1 MRRTRWRVVKR
12 FVLLIS
18 NLALVTGAITGSIK
32 GGEALRH
39 WMLTAPDF
47 DVVEI
52 SVYNNDLITSDEVKL
67 LSGLTIG
74 TNIFQADLVLACQL
88 LERDPRFMKVF
99 LRPEYPNSISI
110 YVDEKRPVA
119 YIQMDRMYGL
129 DKDAAVIPLTTTE
142 RLPDLP
148 VITGF
153 GNLRPA
159 MFETAGESRRNPS
172 AENDLSV
179 IQALYIIEKLRSHSP
194 EMLGRISEVY
204 IAYPDDPILFTT
216 DDGVAVRI
224 GVGSLADKLE
234 RLDRMLIRL
243 ENVDIITPTIDLRF
257 RDQVIVRPITTARQP
272 GEQS

>member
-1 MRRTRWRVVKR
+1 M
-12 FVLLIS
+12 
-18 NLALVTGAITGSIK
+18 
-32 GGEALRH
+32 GGGALRH

-47 DVVEI
+47 NVVDI
-52 SVYNNDLITSDEVKL
+52 SVYKNDLITSDEVIL

-74 TNIFQADLVLACQL
+74 TNIFQADLVLANQR
-88 LERDPRFMKVF
+88 LESDSRFVDAF

-172 AENDLSV
+172 AENELSV
-179 IQALYIIEKLRSHSP
+179 IQALYIIENLRSHSP

-216 DDGVAVRI
+216 DDGMAVRI
-224 GVGSLADKLE
+224 WVGSFADKLE
-234 RLDRMLIRL
+234 RLDKMLTRL
-243 ENVDIITPTIDLRF
+243 KN
-257 RDQVIVRPITTARQP
+257 
-272 GEQS
+272 